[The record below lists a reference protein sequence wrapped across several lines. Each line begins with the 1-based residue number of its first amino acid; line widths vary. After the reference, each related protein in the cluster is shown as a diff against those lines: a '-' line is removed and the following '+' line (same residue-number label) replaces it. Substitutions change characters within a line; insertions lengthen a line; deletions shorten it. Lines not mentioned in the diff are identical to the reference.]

1 MSDLQHLINDFDLI
15 AEIGYNL
22 SQQFDGVQT
31 SDRRKKVST
40 YYLAKVVPECMSLL
54 RTLPGSRFTDSGEM
68 FDFPSF
74 CSISRNLIEAV
85 NLHWYY
91 CVERSEE
98 AQVCFRFFLYD
109 YHDYRTR
116 ISIGEFLQADE
127 IELEELKKRC
137 SELKER
143 IKEHPSFHEL
153 LPEVQR
159 QILKGRRCSELN
171 QSEIIAKREIDVIFF
186 NGLYKLLSNNTH
198 STPSAINT
206 VVHTRLHGDGLQLA
220 FTGLVLS
227 YVASFISEMF
237 KVIGDMWGLEFEKPE
252 SQETIYTYAES
263 LYEVT

>member
-1 MSDLQHLINDFDLI
+1 
-15 AEIGYNL
+15 
-22 SQQFDGVQT
+22 GVQT

-91 CVERSEE
+91 CVEGLEE
-98 AQVCFRFFLYD
+98 AQVCFRFLLYD

-127 IELEELKKRC
+127 IELAELKKRC

-143 IKEHPSFHEL
+143 IKEHPSFQDL
-153 LPEVQR
+153 LPEV
-159 QILKGRRCSELN
+159 
-171 QSEIIAKREIDVIFF
+171 
-186 NGLYKLLSNNTH
+186 
-198 STPSAINT
+198 
-206 VVHTRLHGDGLQLA
+206 
-220 FTGLVLS
+220 
-227 YVASFISEMF
+227 
-237 KVIGDMWGLEFEKPE
+237 
-252 SQETIYTYAES
+252 
-263 LYEVT
+263 